1 MTTLNPSSVA
11 ATETKKATEP
21 KAKKA
26 KPAAPRVLSAPNAFG
41 KFCKIVRVKAEL
53 TAPEWAKRLETSTQT
68 VNQYELG
75 DKRALDVVFLQKV
88 ANLVAEVSPEDLA
101 QFNKEFVLGQGIV
114 FIHNLTEEQKALI
127 AGVIDGT
134 VQVAKPA
141 EVAVTAEA

>member
-1 MTTLNPSSVA
+1 MTTLTSTSTP
-11 ATETKKATEP
+11 ATETKKAAKP
-21 KAKKA
+21 KAKS
-26 KPAAPRVLSAPNAFG
+26 AALRVLSAPNAFG
-41 KFCKIVRVKAEL
+41 KFCKIVRVKAEI

-134 VQVAKPA
+134 VQVAKSP
-141 EVAVTAEA
+141 ETVNTAEA

>member
-1 MTTLNPSSVA
+1 MTTSTTSSVA
-11 ATETKKATEP
+11 ATENKKAAEP
-21 KAKKA
+21 QAKKA
-26 KPAAPRVLSAPNAFG
+26 KPATPRVLSAPNAFG

-75 DKRALDVVFLQKV
+75 DKREVDIVFLQKV

-134 VQVAKPA
+134 VQVAAA
-141 EVAVTAEA
+141 E

>member
-1 MTTLNPSSVA
+1 MATLNPSSVV
-11 ATETKKATEP
+11 ATETNKAAAP
-21 KAKKA
+21 KAKKD

-75 DKRALDVVFLQKV
+75 DKRALGVVFLQKV

-127 AGVIDGT
+127 AGVINGT

-141 EVAVTAEA
+141 EIVNAAEA

>member
-1 MTTLNPSSVA
+1 MTTLNP
-11 ATETKKATEP
+11 ATETKKTAQ
-21 KAKKA
+21 
-26 KPAAPRVLSAPNAFG
+26 PRVMSAPNAFG
-41 KFCKIVRVKAEL
+41 KFCKIIRVKAEL
-53 TAPEWAKRLETSTQT
+53 TAPEWAKRLETSTNT

-127 AGVIDGT
+127 VGMIDGT
-134 VQVAKPA
+134 IQVAKPA
-141 EVAVTAEA
+141 ED

>member
-1 MTTLNPSSVA
+1 MTTSTTSSVA
-11 ATETKKATEP
+11 ATETKKAAEP
-21 KAKKA
+21 KAK
-26 KPAAPRVLSAPNAFG
+26 PAIPRVLSAPNAFG

-75 DKRALDVVFLQKV
+75 DKREVDIVFLQKV

-101 QFNKEFVLGQGIV
+101 QFNKEFVLGQGVV

-134 VQVAKPA
+134 VQVAAA
-141 EVAVTAEA
+141 E

>member
-1 MTTLNPSSVA
+1 MATLNPSSVV
-11 ATETKKATEP
+11 ATETNKA
-21 KAKKA
+21 
-26 KPAAPRVLSAPNAFG
+26 AAPRVLSAPNAFG

-53 TAPEWAKRLETSTQT
+53 TAPEWANRLETSTQT

-75 DKRALDVVFLQKV
+75 DKRALGVVFLQKV

-141 EVAVTAEA
+141 EVVNTAEA